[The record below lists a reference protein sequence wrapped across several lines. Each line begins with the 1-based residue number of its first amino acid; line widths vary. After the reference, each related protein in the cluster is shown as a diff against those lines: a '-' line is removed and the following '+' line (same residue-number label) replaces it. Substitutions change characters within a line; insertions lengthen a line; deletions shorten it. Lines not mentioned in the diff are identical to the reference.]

1 MLTERSPKEESEDW
15 KKRPKNYNLKPMSWE
30 DLRKPNLN
38 LTKINL
44 EAVLQILKV
53 LIKSG
58 KKRKEVGKD
67 LVSHQT

>member
-1 MLTERSPKEESEDW
+1 MLTERSLKEESEDW

-53 LIKSG
+53 PTK
-58 KKRKEVGKD
+58 
-67 LVSHQT
+67 